1 MIPVSSM
8 SSRFAAG
15 GDLGDDLIDGIAVL
29 PLYNDL
35 SVCCHRDH
43 THGTDMPDNLTDTL
57 VSVRQLNLI
66 PLDIQNHALEDI
78 FGPNLYFSQFS
89 FFHLENLSVLE

>member
-1 MIPVSSM
+1 
-8 SSRFAAG
+8 
-15 GDLGDDLIDGIAVL
+15 
-29 PLYNDL
+29 
-35 SVCCHRDH
+35 
-43 THGTDMPDNLTDTL
+43 MPDNLTDTL